1 MELDTRKNESKAQL
15 KQQTIAIEEVL
26 NKAIITLSDLRAN
39 MEEVKWNN
47 MRQAVAALGAFVLS
61 IVIGMELYTFRQPK
75 SPPPPAV
82 LKERSP
88 PNGEAVSQVS

>member
-1 MELDTRKNESKAQL
+1 
-15 KQQTIAIEEVL
+15 
-26 NKAIITLSDLRAN
+26 

-47 MRQAVAALGAFVLS
+47 MRQAVGTFDSFVYVKSPILSNGIAALGAFVLS

-75 SPPPPAV
+75 PPPPPAV